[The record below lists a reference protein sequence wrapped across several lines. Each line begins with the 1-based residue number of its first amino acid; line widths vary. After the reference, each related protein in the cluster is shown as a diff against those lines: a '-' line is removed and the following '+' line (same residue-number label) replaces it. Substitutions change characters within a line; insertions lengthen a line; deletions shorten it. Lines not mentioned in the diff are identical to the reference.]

1 MSDGGKKAIGR
12 HKHNHLALGR
22 SASDNSVLGKM
33 PRNFSRRSS
42 SQSAQSNVRHVLCE
56 RLTLDLANGMFSNF
70 ESTGL

>member
-1 MSDGGKKAIGR
+1 MSDEKKIAIGR

-33 PRNFSRRSS
+33 PRNFSS
-42 SQSAQSNVRHVLCE
+42 SQSAQSNVRHVLSE